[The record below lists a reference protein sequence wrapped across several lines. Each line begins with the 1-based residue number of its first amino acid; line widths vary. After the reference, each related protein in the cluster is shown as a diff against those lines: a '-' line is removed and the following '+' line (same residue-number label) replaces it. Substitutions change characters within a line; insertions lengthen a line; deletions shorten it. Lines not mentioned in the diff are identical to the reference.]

1 MDFFLLIFFY
11 FILIFSILG
20 YGKFFCLLCKE
31 NFNLGFTGLIG
42 ILFLIILSYLT
53 NFITT
58 HGYIH
63 NLTIIALGLLFLIY
77 FIFKKYFVF
86 KDLKI
91 TFFIFSIL
99 FIGLLMYK
107 NHDDFITYHFPYSL
121 TLVNFKKIIGLGNIT
136 SGFTTPSSIFY
147 LNSLFYLPGIKF
159 YLMNSGAILIM
170 GFSNLALI
178 DVLKNNLKNN
188 NKFIFFLT
196 AFSFVFINTVFYRIA
211 EHGTDR
217 SALILVFLLSIVFLD
232 SINYNKNFIKK
243 NLYNSYFKI
252 IILITLIIS
261 LKSFYLIYIVLF
273 FLWIYYFRKT
283 LFRRL
288 IIKKLLNN
296 RFFYLCFTG
305 ISLFILT
312 VFLNTGCLIFPAS
325 FTCFDNYSWSMD
337 VSQVKNFKNWFEQ
350 WAKAGAAPNFRVE
363 DPENYIQGFNWFYG
377 WIERYFFTKVTDF
390 LLVITII
397 ISVFMFLFIYRK
409 KKNIYN
415 NKIKFKLFYLFIFL
429 FCLEWFYN
437 HPALRYGGYSIL
449 ALVFFIPISL
459 YLSRFNNKIVDL
471 NKKLKI
477 LVLLTFIIFVSK
489 NINRIYDE
497 KLKYGYQVFN
507 EPYFYLDKSAFRTDI
522 QIKKIL
528 EQNKN
533 LSYKGYLIIKKN

>member
-1 MDFFLLIFFY
+1 MDLFLIIFFY

-20 YGKFFCLLCKE
+20 YGKFFCLFCKE
-31 NFNLGFTGLIG
+31 KFNLGFIGLIG

-63 NLTIIALGLLFLIY
+63 NLTIIVLGLIFFIY
-77 FIFKKYFVF
+77 FIFKNYFVI

-91 TFFIFSIL
+91 IIFIFSIL

-121 TLVNFKKIIGLGNIT
+121 TLINYKKIIGLGNIT

-170 GFSNLALI
+170 GFSNLVLI
-178 DVLKNNLKNN
+178 DMLENNLKYNK
-188 NKFIFFLT
+188 KFILFLT

-217 SALILVFLLSIVFLD
+217 SALILVFILSIVFLD
-232 SINYNKNFIKK
+232 SINYKKNFIKE

-261 LKSFYLIYIVLF
+261 LKSFYLIYTILI
-273 FLWIYYFRKT
+273 FLWVYYFRKN
-283 LFRRL
+283 LFKRL
-288 IIKKLLNN
+288 IIKNLFNN

-305 ISLFILT
+305 ISLFLLT

-337 VSQVKNFKNWFEQ
+337 LNQVKDFKNWFEQ

-363 DPENYIQGFNWFYG
+363 NPENYIQGLNWFYG
-377 WIERYFFTKVTDF
+377 WLERYFFTKVTDF
-390 LLVITII
+390 FLVVFII
-397 ISVFMFLFIYRK
+397 ISIFMFLFIYK
-409 KKNIYN
+409 KKKKIYSG
-415 NKIKFKLFYLFIFL
+415 KIKFKLFYLFILL

-449 ALVFFIPISL
+449 ALVFFIPVSI
-459 YLSRFNNKIVDL
+459 YLSSFNNKVVDL
-471 NKKLKI
+471 GKKLKI